1 MMPEISGLDIISNL
15 RTDVHTKDIPL
26 IVYTSGEF
34 TEKNIDELN
43 GELKK
48 HLISIM
54 KEGTFVRTDLINRMK
69 QLAMLKRLNNE
80 KNPDC

>member
-1 MMPEISGLDIISNL
+1 
-15 RTDVHTKDIPL
+15 VC
-26 IVYTSGEF
+26 TSGEF

-43 GELKK
+43 GELKE

-69 QLAMLKRLNNE
+69 QLTMLKRINDE